1 MPNRDPKNR
10 KTNVGEPKSMGSMGT
25 SQRII
30 DRGPITHSETF
41 ADHFSM
47 ILSRLKL
54 RLPPGWFTLLRDRKD
69 QSKLT
74 ATEQE
79 RFLCAFSTLNGTGA
93 LGQMVQIHSQM
104 HNQHGTLRFLPWHRI
119 FLYLLENELA
129 SIHPDVTLPYWDWTQ
144 AGEQTFPAWLAGF
157 TPTVTTPSGN
167 ITVTRSPGTSA
178 DLANFASNTPATM
191 GLTDFGN
198 FSLNGSG
205 ATWPLEG
212 IHNVIHMWVGGT
224 MGVIATAP
232 ADPIFWM
239 HHANIDRLWW
249 QWQKSPQGSGK
260 NPPLT
265 GGPGTSTSPV
275 MDPWT
280 YTEADTRDITSL
292 GYTYV

>member
-1 MPNRDPKNR
+1 MPNRDPKKR

-47 ILSRLKL
+47 ILARLKL
-54 RLPPGWFTLLRDRKD
+54 RLPPGWFTLLRERKD

-93 LGQMVQIHSQM
+93 LGQMVQVHSQM

-119 FLYLLENELA
+119 FLYLFENELA

-167 ITVTRSPGTSA
+167 ISVTRSPGTSA
-178 DLANFASNTPATM
+178 HLANFASNTPATM
-191 GLTDFGN
+191 ALTDFGN

-212 IHNVIHMWVGGT
+212 IHDVIHGWVGGT

-280 YTEADTRDITSL
+280 YTEADTRDITGL

>member
-1 MPNRDPKNR
+1 MPKQD
-10 KTNVGEPKSMGSMGT
+10 PKSMKKNVAGGNPMGSMNMP
-25 SQRII
+25 RIV
-30 DRGPITHSETF
+30 DLGPITHAVTF

-47 ILSRLKL
+47 ILSNLKL
-54 RLPPGWFTLLRDRKD
+54 RLPPGWFTPLKDRKD

-93 LGQMVQIHSQM
+93 LGQMVQIHSQI

-157 TPTVTTPSGN
+157 TPTVTTPSGS
-167 ITVTRSPGTSA
+167 IAVVRSPGSSA
-178 DLANFASNTPATM
+178 DLASFASNVPATLA
-191 GLTDFGN
+191 LTDFGN
-198 FSLNGSG
+198 FALNGSG
-205 ATWPLEG
+205 TTWPLEG
-212 IHNVIHMWVGGT
+212 IHDVIHMWVGGT

>member
-1 MPNRDPKNR
+1 MPNHDPKSL
-10 KTNVGEPKSMGSMGT
+10 KPTGTKPAGSMN
-25 SQRII
+25 QFMRVV
-30 DRGPITHSETF
+30 DLGPITHAVTF

-47 ILSRLKL
+47 MAANLKL
-54 RLPPGWFTLLRDRKD
+54 LLPPGWFPILRERKD

-79 RFLCAFSTLNGTGA
+79 RFLCAFSTLNITGA
-93 LGQMVQIHSQM
+93 LGQMIQIHGQM

-144 AGEQTFPAWLAGF
+144 AAEQTFPAWLAGF
-157 TPTVTTPSGN
+157 TPTVTTPTGN
-167 ITVTRSPGTSA
+167 IPVTRSPGTSA
-178 DLANFASNTPATM
+178 ALASIAGNTPATM
-191 GLTDFGN
+191 TLSDFAE

-205 ATWPLEG
+205 ATWSLEL
-212 IHNVIHMWVGGT
+212 IHDFIHGWVGGT

-249 QWQKSPQGSGK
+249 QWQKSPQGAGK

-265 GGPGTSTSPV
+265 GAPGTSTSPV
-275 MDPWT
+275 MDPWA
-280 YTEADTRDITSL
+280 YTETDTRDIASL